1 MRARSL
7 GQQPATTTPLRLF
20 IVSCIALV
28 AMAMSS
34 AIRGDIMGDF
44 ERLFALSKTDVGWI
58 SGAAFWGFGFSILL
72 GGPLCDLL
80 GMGALLRL
88 AAIGHIGGA
97 MATIAA
103 PNFAVLFTAT
113 LVIGIANG
121 LVEATINPLVAT
133 IYSNDKTRRLV
144 ALHAWFPGGI
154 VIGGVL
160 SFLFTQVGHYAP
172 TLAPYTGW
180 QAKMLLL
187 LVPSVTYALLFA
199 GERFPP
205 TERAA
210 AGVPFGDMFREI
222 LRPLFLV
229 IWLCMWLTAATEL
242 GPGQWVSN
250 IFNDVMKSSA
260 QAGILV
266 LVWVNGIMY
275 LMRQFLAGVAHRV
288 SPVALIASTAVAAA
302 AGLFLFG
309 TATTP
314 FTAFAAAALFAA
326 GTAFWWPTM
335 LGITSERFPRGGALL
350 LAIIG
355 ATGAFS
361 TAIAGPVMGWINDHY
376 GANRVLS
383 IWAILPVVV
392 AVIFTGIYLSDRLR
406 GGYRVEQIG
415 EKAPAAMPSGLPRG
429 ISDSSRRGP
438 GASAKK

>member
-1 MRARSL
+1 M
-7 GQQPATTTPLRLF
+7 TTERRLF
-20 IVSCIALV
+20 TASCIALV
-28 AMAMSS
+28 ATAMSF

-58 SGAAFWGFGFSILL
+58 AGAAFWGFGFSILF

-80 GMGALLRL
+80 GMGTILRL
-88 AAIGHIGGA
+88 AAVGHIGGV

-121 LVEATINPLVAT
+121 LVEAAINPLVAT
-133 IYSNDKTRRLV
+133 IYSGDKTRRLV

-160 SFLFTQVGHYAP
+160 SFLFTQIGI
-172 TLAPYTGW
+172 GW
-180 QAKMLLL
+180 QAKMLLM
-187 LVPSVTYALLFA
+187 LVPSVIYAVLFA
-199 GERFPP
+199 RETFPP

-210 AGVPFGDMFREI
+210 AGVPFGDMFKEI

-229 IWLCMWLTAATEL
+229 IWISMWLTAATEL

-260 QAGILV
+260 HAGILV

-275 LMRQFLAGVAHRV
+275 LMRQFLGDAAHRV

-302 AGLFLFG
+302 VGLFLFG
-309 TATTP
+309 SATTP
-314 FTAFAAAALFAA
+314 VTAFAAAALFAA

-350 LAIIG
+350 LAIVG
-355 ATGAFS
+355 ASGAFS
-361 TAIAGPVMGWINDHY
+361 TAIAGPIMGWINDTY

-383 IWAILPVVV
+383 IWAILPVMV
-392 AVIFTGIYLSDRLR
+392 AVIFTGIYLTDRVR
-406 GGYRVEQIG
+406 GGYRIEHIDR
-415 EKAPAAMPSGLPRG
+415 KTAPAATPTLGHAQGRPERSRG
-429 ISDSSRRGP
+429 
-438 GASAKK
+438 A

>member
-1 MRARSL
+1 M
-7 GQQPATTTPLRLF
+7 TTGRRLF
-20 IVSCIALV
+20 TASCIALV
-28 AMAMSS
+28 ATAMSF

-44 ERLFALSKTDVGWI
+44 EQLFALSKTDVGWI
-58 SGAAFWGFGFSILL
+58 AGAAFWGFGFSILL

-80 GMGALLRL
+80 GMGTILRL
-88 AAIGHIGGA
+88 AAIGHIGGVI
-97 MATIAA
+97 ATMSA
-103 PNFAVLFTAT
+103 PNFVVLFTAT

-121 LVEATINPLVAT
+121 LVEAAINPLVAT
-133 IYSNDKTRRLV
+133 IYSRDKTRRLV

-160 SFLFTQVGHYAP
+160 SFLFTQIGA
-172 TLAPYTGW
+172 GW
-180 QAKMLLL
+180 QAKMLLM
-187 LVPSVTYALLFA
+187 LVPSVIYAVLFA
-199 GERFPP
+199 REKFPP

-210 AGVPFGDMFREI
+210 AGVPFGDMFKEI

-229 IWLCMWLTAATEL
+229 IWISMWLTAATEL
-242 GPGQWVSN
+242 GPGQWVGN

-275 LMRQFLAGVAHRV
+275 VMRQFFGGAAHRV

-302 AGLFLFG
+302 VGLFLFG
-309 TATTP
+309 SATTP
-314 FTAFAAAALFAA
+314 VTAFAAAALFAA

-350 LAIIG
+350 LAIVG
-355 ATGAFS
+355 ASGSFS
-361 TAIAGPVMGWINDHY
+361 TAIAGPVMGWINDTY

-383 IWAILPVVV
+383 IWASLPFIV
-392 AVIFTGIYLSDRLR
+392 AAIFTAIYLTDRVR

-415 EKAPAAMPSGLPRG
+415 DIDARKPTAQSRALSG
-429 ISDSSRRGP
+429 
-438 GASAKK
+438 

>member
-1 MRARSL
+1 
-7 GQQPATTTPLRLF
+7 
-20 IVSCIALV
+20 
-28 AMAMSS
+28 MSF

-58 SGAAFWGFGFSILL
+58 AGAAFWGFGLSILL

-80 GMGALLRL
+80 GMGTLLRL
-88 AAIGHIGGA
+88 AAAGHIVG
-97 MATIAA
+97 TIVTILA
-103 PNFAVLFTAT
+103 PNFAVLFVAT

-121 LVEATINPLVAT
+121 LVEAAVNPLVAT
-133 IYSNDKTRRLV
+133 IYSDDKTRRLV

-160 SFLFTQVGHYAP
+160 SYLFTQVGLQWP
-172 TLAPYTGW
+172 GLAPYTGW

-187 LVPSVTYALLFA
+187 LVPSAAYALMFA
-199 GERFPP
+199 GQPFPP

-210 AGVPFGDMFREI
+210 AGVPFGDMFKEI
-222 LRPLFLV
+222 ARPLFVVL
-229 IWLCMWLTAATEL
+229 WLCMWLTAATEL

-250 IFNDVMKSSA
+250 IFNDVMKSST

-275 LMRQFLAGVAHRV
+275 LMRQFLGGTAHRV
-288 SPVALIASTAVAAA
+288 SPVALIASTAAAA
-302 AGLFLFG
+302 ATGLFLFG
-309 TATTP
+309 MARTP
-314 FTAFAAAALFAA
+314 LAAFAAAALFAA
-326 GTAFWWPTM
+326 GVAFWWPTM

-355 ATGAFS
+355 ATGSIS

-383 IWAILPVVV
+383 IWAALPAALV
-392 AVIFTGIYLSDRLR
+392 VIFGVIYLTDRVR
-406 GGYRVEQIG
+406 GGYRVERIG
-415 EKAPAAMPSGLPRG
+415 GAKQPAV
-429 ISDSSRRGP
+429 
-438 GASAKK
+438 